1 MTDHHIHPNL
11 KAVSPSKK
19 ALRAWGHYAFARHC
33 FNLGIPFEDCY
44 WMIFGSYP
52 KTHSTTGE
60 E

>member
-11 KAVSPSKK
+11 KA
-19 ALRAWGHYAFARHC
+19 WGHYAFARHC
-33 FNLGIPFEDCY
+33 FKLGIQFEDCY